1 MLNIETLGLAPVITE
16 RGISAPGYPEILQRL
31 QELFRQIYGND
42 IYLDSDSKDGQMLGI
57 YALAIQDA
65 NNAIITAY
73 NSFSPST
80 ATGQS
85 LSNNVAINGL
95 SRNKQS
101 NSTVDVV
108 ITGQVGTV
116 LTNATVKDTAGNVWS
131 LPESVVI
138 GTHGDITVTA
148 ICQKSGSI
156 IALPGEVNQIG
167 TPTRGWQSVTN
178 LVTATA
184 GRNIET
190 DGDLRIRRSK
200 SVALPSRTVLDGVI
214 GSVSQLAGVA
224 RLTAFE
230 NDTSKT
236 DERGIPP
243 HSIALIVDGGD
254 ATSIA
259 ETIALKKT
267 PGTGT
272 YGNVEVLVT
281 NNYGVIL
288 PIKFSRPENTPIFV
302 KITIEAFEGYTT
314 LVGDKIKKA
323 VTNYLNALDIGT
335 NIYRTKLF
343 SPANLQGDPEG
354 GTFYISKLEIGKTK
368 DAVIEANIDLNF
380 HEFATCELNNVEIV
394 TT

>member
-1 MLNIETLGLAPVITE
+1 MLNIETVGLAPVITE
-16 RGISAPGYPEILQRL
+16 KGITSPDYPTILQRL

-42 IYLDSDSKDGQMLGI
+42 VYLEPDSKDGQMLAI

-65 NNAIITAY
+65 NNAAVMAY

-80 ATGQS
+80 STGQA
-85 LSNNVAINGL
+85 LSNNVVINGL
-95 SRNKQS
+95 SRTPQS
-101 NSTVDVV
+101 NSTVDVL

-116 LTNATVKDTAGNVWS
+116 ISNGTVKDVSGNIWL

-138 GTHGDITVTA
+138 GTHGDVTVTA
-148 ICQKSGSI
+148 ISQKAGAI

-178 LVTATA
+178 IATATL
-184 GRNIET
+184 GRKVET

-214 GSVSQLAGVA
+214 GSVSQIVGVG

-230 NDTSKT
+230 NDTSLT
-236 DERGIPP
+236 DSRGISS

-254 ATSIA
+254 AKTIA
-259 ETIALKKT
+259 EVIALKKT

-272 YGNVEVLVT
+272 FGNIEIIVT
-281 NNYGVIL
+281 NHYGVPL
-288 PIKFSRPENTPIFV
+288 PIRFSRPESIPIFV
-302 KITIEAFEGYTT
+302 KITLEAFEGYTT

-323 VTNYLNALDIGT
+323 VAEYLNNLEIGT
-335 NIYRTKLF
+335 DIYRTKLF
-343 SPANLQGDPEG
+343 SPANLQSDPEG
-354 GTFYISKLEIGKTK
+354 GTFYISKLEIGVS
-368 DAVIEANIDLNF
+368 AGSVAENNITLKY
-380 HEFATCELNNVEIV
+380 HQFATSNIEHVEIV